1 MMAVVSFVATMLLRG
16 DFDLQSAVR
25 TFLIVLPG
33 ALVVG
38 LLSWAST
45 EPAYVSTLHEL
56 NTASPRPHPE
66 R

>member
-45 EPAYVSTLHEL
+45 EPAYVSTLHDL
-56 NTASPRPHPE
+56 GLADPNSLTR
-66 R
+66 